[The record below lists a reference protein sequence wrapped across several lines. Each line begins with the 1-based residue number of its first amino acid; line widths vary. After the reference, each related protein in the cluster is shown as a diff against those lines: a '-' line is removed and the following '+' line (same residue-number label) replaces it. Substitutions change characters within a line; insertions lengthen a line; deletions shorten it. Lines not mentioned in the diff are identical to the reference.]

1 MPPLGPL
8 EISQYDPYHQMGTI
22 ITGSATPSGIPG
34 GRAVR
39 FGHMELSICS
49 KLYRQEQNFCLQ
61 SLKHIDKD
69 DDLSGSS
76 RDKGSQRP
84 LSKTKIHPAV
94 ESSAEQLYT
103 DSLAKPEKKKGF
115 FARHMTTII
124 LVAIFMAGIA
134 LIGYPSFS
142 DYWNSFHQSRAI
154 MNYTETVA
162 NMDQEKFDALIKK
175 AQDYNAELAKTGINW
190 TMSDEQKEKYDSLL
204 NFDGTGNMGY
214 INIPKINVEL
224 PIYHGTSDSV
234 LQTSIGHLEETSLP
248 VGGESTHTVLSGHRG
263 LPSAKL
269 FTDLDQLSEGDTFTL
284 NILNQTLTYEVDQIR
299 IVEPT
304 DLSDL
309 QIVDGQDLCTLVTCT
324 PYGINTHRLLVRG
337 HRIAN
342 QNGEAQVIA
351 DALQIRPIY
360 IMPFVA
366 VPILLILIIAVLVF
380 PKRRR

>member
-1 MPPLGPL
+1 MSRAKMNPI
-8 EISQYDPYHQMGTI
+8 EE
-22 ITGSATPSGIPG
+22 TP
-34 GRAVR
+34 
-39 FGHMELSICS
+39 F
-49 KLYRQEQNFCLQ
+49 
-61 SLKHIDKD
+61 
-69 DDLSGSS
+69 
-76 RDKGSQRP
+76 
-84 LSKTKIHPAV
+84 
-94 ESSAEQLYT
+94 EQLNT
-103 DSLAKPEKKKGF
+103 GHEKEKTKKKGF
-115 FARHMTTII
+115 FARHATTII
-124 LVAIFMAGIA
+124 LVTLLVVGLC

-154 MNYTETVA
+154 MSYAETVA
-162 NMDQEKFDALIKK
+162 NMDQDKYDALIQ
-175 AQDYNAELAKTGINW
+175 AAEDYNAALAKTGINW
-190 TMSDEQKEKYDSLL
+190 QMTDEQQEKYDSLL

-269 FTDLDQLSEGDTFTL
+269 FTDLDQLQEGDTFTL

-309 QIVDGQDLCTLVTCT
+309 QIVDGKDYCTLVTCT

-342 QNGEAQVIA
+342 QNGEAEVIA
-351 DALQIRPIY
+351 DAIQIRPIY
-360 IMPFVA
+360 IMPFIA
-366 VPILLILIIAVLVF
+366 IPIILFLIIAVLVL
-380 PKRRR
+380 PKRRS

>member
-1 MPPLGPL
+1 M
-8 EISQYDPYHQMGTI
+8 
-22 ITGSATPSGIPG
+22 
-34 GRAVR
+34 
-39 FGHMELSICS
+39 
-49 KLYRQEQNFCLQ
+49 
-61 SLKHIDKD
+61 
-69 DDLSGSS
+69 
-76 RDKGSQRP
+76 
-84 LSKTKIHPAV
+84 SKTKIHPTA
-94 ESSAEQLYT
+94 ESSAEQLHK
-103 DSLAKPEKKKGF
+103 DSLAKPAKKKGF
-115 FARHMTTII
+115 FARHLTTIL
-124 LVAIFMAGIA
+124 LVAVFMIGIG

-142 DYWNSFHQSRAI
+142 DYWNSYHQSREL

-162 NMDQEKFDALIKK
+162 NMDQEKFDALIQE
-175 AQDYNAELAKTGINW
+175 AEEYNAKLARTGINW
-190 TMSDEQKEKYDSLL
+190 TMSEEQQKQYDSLL

-234 LQTSIGHLEETSLP
+234 LQTSIGHLEGTSLP

-269 FTDLDQLSEGDTFTL
+269 FTDLDKLTEGDTFTL

-309 QIVDGQDLCTLVTCT
+309 QIAEGQDLCTLVTCT

-366 VPILLILIIAVLVF
+366 VPILLILIIAVLIF
-380 PKRRR
+380 PKRRG